1 MEQCTKLITTTYDDI
16 VRIVSQRKKSL
27 LTQLNKIANEKLK
40 NIESANERMKENAVN
55 TSSVEFDCFYID
67 YNIIYL

>member
-1 MEQCTKLITTTYDDI
+1 MEQCTKLITTTYDDL
-16 VRIVSQRKKSL
+16 VRIVTQRKKSL

-55 TSSVEFDCFYID
+55 TSSVEFDCFYIHYD
-67 YNIIYL
+67 IIYL